1 MRENSRLIL
10 VPSLLIN
17 NTTQI
22 ARTTSLVIIDTQAK
36 IIEIETT
43 TRITTS
49 PATITIIIT
58 TIWILRSYALYIR
71 S

>member
-22 ARTTSLVIIDTQAK
+22 ARTTSLVIIN
-36 IIEIETT
+36 
-43 TRITTS
+43 
-49 PATITIIIT
+49 P
-58 TIWILRSYALYIR
+58 
-71 S
+71 